1 VSEVTFVLCIEN
13 NAIRPQAL
21 LLCESIRRFA
31 GRHRDAAIV
40 AVAPRAGLGLD
51 RPTQDRLRA
60 MAVEYVEQPLNTICQ
75 LYGSA
80 NRVYAAGWAEAQ
92 VQSEWIVVLD
102 SDTVFFDELPLL
114 DEADAVVRP
123 VDTKGSAT
131 AGPGDPFEDY
141 WARLAGLQGVS
152 LDILPF
158 VATTVTGERVR
169 ASYNGGLIAVRR
181 ARGILQTWAEL
192 FTASVKAGLT
202 PWAGRVPNVYASTGF
217 VGPAAS
223 EYWGSNQAA
232 VALAIWSLTSRVHHF
247 PDTCNVPLHLLEG
260 HDLVRPRSG
269 PLVHVHYHWL
279 FTAPHATG
287 ALALLRAIGA
297 TADQIGW
304 IGERVPIEYRGEG
317 LRAQG

>member
-1 VSEVTFVLCIEN
+1 MSEVTFVLCIEN
-13 NAIRPQAL
+13 NAIRAQAL

-31 GRHRDAAIV
+31 GRHRDAAIF
-40 AVAPRAGLGLD
+40 AVAPRAGFGLD
-51 RPTQDRLRA
+51 RATQDRLRA
-60 MAVEYVEQPLNTICQ
+60 MSVEYVEQPLNAICQ

-92 VQSEWIVVLD
+92 VHSEWIVVLD

-114 DEADAVVRP
+114 HEADAVVRP

-141 WARLAGLQGVS
+141 WTRLAALQGVS
-152 LDILPF
+152 LDVLPF

-223 EYWGSNQAA
+223 EVLGLEPGRRGAGDLEPHQPRPSLPGYLQRPAASARGPRLGASQKRPAGSRPLSLA
-232 VALAIWSLTSRVHHF
+232 VHRATRHGS
-247 PDTCNVPLHLLEG
+247 
-260 HDLVRPRSG
+260 
-269 PLVHVHYHWL
+269 
-279 FTAPHATG
+279 PHAAAG
-287 ALALLRAIGA
+287 DRRDSRSDGVDWGPS
-297 TADQIGW
+297 AD
-304 IGERVPIEYRGEG
+304 RVAGPKAEG
-317 LRAQG
+317 